1 MTRDIM
7 HSTTSG
13 SKRRGSLLGFAVL
26 AALAGGIAGLMALP
40 GQAMAGDQGGI
51 TLTPAQRARLG
62 NAQAADLP
70 YKAPVMA
77 VRVYSWTGFYGGI
90 FGGGGFADPKNY
102 NLSADPTAVN
112 TVSVG
117 PAANGGYPIYSNAYN
132 NLANGPFTVGAG
144 PTGVANAVT
153 SVGFTGG
160 GQVKNGVVAGGA
172 NCVDAV
178 GGNCVGPSLATTNYV
193 AFQNPGTRTDSM
205 LPTSLNNSSQM
216 AGLIGVEI
224 GGRKQFDNN
233 VVLGIGADIMAFMHG
248 GTTNY
253 NSSGAFSNSNGFT
266 ANSSAQL
273 CTQASGVGGIC
284 AISAAPSV
292 NGTSTTINTGSSTSS
307 LTVNANPNW
316 IGTVRG
322 SIGYAFDRLLIFGS
336 GGLAYS
342 DGKMNVTGSYNDKV
356 TSSCNG
362 TASSISSGGLGLG
375 SGSAYVGYQCGAAAL
390 SAASVS
396 QTTTTSVTY
405 SGNHGGMLTGFAA
418 GAGMAYALS
427 DHVSLTLEGMYY
439 NLGTERVTVTG
450 TGTQTSTTTTTP
462 INTPVGTTS
471 APATVTATATPFTVS
486 KMIDGAIFKG
496 GIQFKF

>member
-1 MTRDIM
+1 MTILPRA
-7 HSTTSG
+7 
-13 SKRRGSLLGFAVL
+13 LLTMAAV
-26 AALAGGIAGLMALP
+26 AGLVSTAS
-40 GQAMAGDQGGI
+40 
-51 TLTPAQRARLG
+51 
-62 NAQAADLP
+62 AADLT
-70 YKAPVMA
+70 YKVRAPAYMA
-77 VRVYSWTGFYGGI
+77 PAYSWSGFYGGA

-132 NLANGPFTVGAG
+132 NLASGPFTVGAG
-144 PTGVANAVT
+144 PLGVPNALT

-160 GQVKNGVVAGGA
+160 GQVKNGVVAGGF
-172 NCVDAV
+172 NCTD
-178 GGNCVGPSLATTNYV
+178 GGVNCAGGPAATSFV
-193 AFQNPGTRTDSM
+193 AFQNPGTRTDST
-205 LPTSLNNSSQM
+205 LPTSQTSSQL
-216 AGLIGVEI
+216 AGLIGIEI
-224 GGRKQFDNN
+224 GARKQLDNN
-233 VVLGIGADIMAFMHG
+233 FVLGIGADIMAFMHG
-248 GTTNY
+248 GSTTY
-253 NSSGAFSNSNGFT
+253 NSQGSFINSNGFT

-273 CTQASGVGGIC
+273 CTQASGIAGTC
-284 AISAAPSV
+284 LISIAPNVQGS
-292 NGTSTTINTGSSTSS
+292 SITTNTGASTSS

-322 SIGYAFDRLLIFGS
+322 SLGYAFDRVLIFGS
-336 GGLAYS
+336 AGLAYS

-356 TSSCNG
+356 TSSCSG
-362 TASSISSGGLGLG
+362 TASSNSSGGLGLG
-375 SGSAYVGYQCGAAAL
+375 SGLAYVGYQCGAAAL
-390 SAASVS
+390 SGASVS

-405 SGNHGGMLTGFAA
+405 TGNHGGILTGFAA
-418 GAGMAYALS
+418 GAGMAYAIS

-462 INTPVGTTS
+462 INTLVGTTT
-471 APATVTATATPFTVS
+471 APATVTASATPFTVS

>member
-1 MTRDIM
+1 VM
-7 HSTTSG
+7 
-13 SKRRGSLLGFAVL
+13 
-26 AALAGGIAGLMALP
+26 IA
-40 GQAMAGDQGGI
+40 
-51 TLTPAQRARLG
+51 PA
-62 NAQAADLP
+62 
-70 YKAPVMA
+70 
-77 VRVYSWTGFYGGI
+77 YSWSGFYGGL
-90 FGGGGFADPKNY
+90 FGGGGSADPQNY
-102 NLSADPTAVN
+102 SLSADPTAVN

-117 PAANGGYPIYSNAYN
+117 PAANGGYPLYSNAYN

-144 PTGVANAVT
+144 PQGVGNAVT

-160 GQVKNGVVAGGA
+160 GQVKNGVVAGGV
-172 NCVDAV
+172 NCTDGAPNNCP
-178 GGNCVGPSLATTNYV
+178 GGTPAATSFV

-253 NSSGAFSNSNGFT
+253 NSSGSFLNSNGFT
-266 ANSSAQL
+266 ANSSAQI
-273 CTQASGVGGIC
+273 CTQASGIGGTC
-284 AISAAPSV
+284 LISMGPSL
-292 NGTSTTINTGSSTSS
+292 NGTSSTTNTGSSTSS
-307 LTVNANPNW
+307 FQVNANPNW
-316 IGTVRG
+316 IGTVRA
-322 SIGYAFDRLLIFGS
+322 SAGYAMDRLLVFAS

-362 TASSISSGGLGLG
+362 TASSNGTGGLNIGG
-375 SGSAYVGYQCGAAAL
+375 GSAFVGYQCGAAAIN
-390 SAASVS
+390 AASVS
-396 QTTTTSVTY
+396 QTTTTTVTY
-405 SGNHGGMLTGFAA
+405 SGNHGGGMLTGFAA
-418 GAGMAYALS
+418 GGGMAYAMS

-450 TGTQTSTTTTTP
+450 SGTQTTTTTTTP
-462 INTPVGTTS
+462 INTAAGTTS
-471 APATVTATATPFTVS
+471 APTTTPATATSFTMS
-486 KMIDGAIFKG
+486 KMVDGAIFKG